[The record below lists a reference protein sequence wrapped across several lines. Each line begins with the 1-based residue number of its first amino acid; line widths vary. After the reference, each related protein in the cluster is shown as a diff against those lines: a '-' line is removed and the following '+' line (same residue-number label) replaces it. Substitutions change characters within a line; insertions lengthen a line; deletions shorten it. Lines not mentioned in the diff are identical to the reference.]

1 MAKGCLLPSFFH
13 KANRDKGFKWFCP
26 EGQRRIRRSI
36 RDTREVL
43 GLDLGYIRWL
53 CEINK
58 CFDTHT
64 HIYIFLC
71 INLSPRLS
79 LSFTH
84 THMHARTHTHIYSPG
99 GRICLMLQYS
109 EDTNSCCL
117 VTKSHPSLLRLH
129 GLQPTR
135 LLCPWGFPRQEYWSG
150 LPCPPPGDLPEPG
163 IKPPSPASQA
173 ALAGGFFT
181 SVSPG

>member
-1 MAKGCLLPSFFH
+1 MYKSLSPSVSLFH
-13 KANRDKGFKWFCP
+13 
-26 EGQRRIRRSI
+26 
-36 RDTREVL
+36 
-43 GLDLGYIRWL
+43 
-53 CEINK
+53 
-58 CFDTHT
+58 THT
-64 HIYIFLC
+64 H
-71 INLSPRLS
+71 R
-79 LSFTH
+79 
-84 THMHARTHTHIYSPG
+84 HARTDTHIYSPG
-99 GRICLMLQYS
+99 GRICLMFQYS

-163 IKPPSPASQA
+163 IEPPSPASQA

-181 SVSPG
+181 SVPPG